1 MRPTG
6 PKGTGYERGLYR
18 LTGVPE
24 DASEAVE
31 RKFMAQ
37 VDSLAKKALDVLLG
51 EDTPAWTVPLRS
63 AWSRFVTGLIFRNPE
78 RVREARKFLEDF
90 WLHDCDNRVEEYNRA
105 KKPSDTDYIDYIA
118 SSAERV
124 GLRFTMDQIDN
135 TTIGSRINEMEW
147 WTIDVTKVG
156 RKLFTSD
163 RPVILEHGL
172 VHPHSYLLLPIS
184 PTRLFLATNTREQA
198 NTLRAI
204 PNRELVKSVNKYVI
218 RRAQR
223 YAWGT
228 DKTELSFV
236 AKHLSQEAHL
246 DIDFFRTPRAQLALG
261 EKAGI

>member
-1 MRPTG
+1 
-6 PKGTGYERGLYR
+6 
-18 LTGVPE
+18 
-24 DASEAVE
+24 
-31 RKFMAQ
+31 
-37 VDSLAKKALDVLLG
+37 
-51 EDTPAWTVPLRS
+51 
-63 AWSRFVTGLIFRNPE
+63 
-78 RVREARKFLEDF
+78 
-90 WLHDCDNRVEEYNRA
+90 VEEYNRA

-135 TTIGSRINEMEW
+135 ATIGSRINEMEW

-172 VHPHSYLLLPIS
+172 TRPHSYLLLPIS

-198 NTLRAI
+198 NRLRAI
-204 PNRELVKSVNKYVI
+204 LNRELVKSVNKHVI